1 MDKLLEFIGLNKK
14 QENIDVESIHHQIDE
29 LNDDEI
35 IEFLE
40 II

>member
-1 MDKLLEFIGLNKK
+1 MNKWLESFNLNKK
-14 QENIDVESIHHQIDE
+14 QENIDVESIHQQIDE
-29 LNDDEI
+29 LTEDEI